1 MIALSSQA
9 QVVMK
14 FSSAPCLNEAV
25 PLTRRQI
32 PWWSDLSE
40 AAQAALQLPA
50 LTGSDIFSENFDLI
64 VVGAGIAGLS
74 AALAAAKLGLSVLCL
89 EAGSTI
95 GLGATGRNAGIL
107 CAGINMPI
115 AEAPQGGESGKLWLA
130 TAQALSETALAAK
143 QPGSLIRLTQRGGL
157 GLATSKTAVK
167 RLQQEARAR
176 TAAGLNAHMLGVSE
190 VEKMSD
196 GRLNLETVQGAI
208 CYPDEGNIQPLTLL
222 AQTAADARALGVQI
236 VGSAAVVACEE
247 NKNAG
252 QTWQV
257 KLSSGQTLQAMAMI
271 KAVGPTAAPSAR
283 IYALSFALDLPES
296 FPLFWDAA
304 PYVYYDYRPGNGR
317 LTTSGGR
324 YGRIGEDTAIDERYH
339 ARMAAAT
346 TAWLPELQGRKPE
359 YTWAVDLEVASDLV
373 PHLTPLGRERRAYA
387 IDGLGALGVMPGV
400 VLARQ
405 AVMKLAQEL
414 KTK

>member
-1 MIALSSQA
+1 
-9 QVVMK
+9 MK
-14 FSSAPCLNEAV
+14 FSSAPCLNEAA
-25 PLTRRQI
+25 PLTRRLI

-40 AAQAALQLPA
+40 AAQAALQIPA
-50 LTGSDIFSENFDLI
+50 LADGDIFSEKFDLI

-74 AALAAAKLGLSVLCL
+74 ATLAAAKLGLSVLCL

-115 AEAPQGGESGKLWLA
+115 TEAPQGGESGQLWLA

-143 QPGSLIRLTQRGGL
+143 QLGSLIRLTQRGGL

-167 RLQQEARAR
+167 RLQQEAKAR

-190 VEKMSD
+190 VKKMSD
-196 GRLNLETVQGAI
+196 GRLNLEAVQAAI

-222 AQTAADARALGVQI
+222 AQTAADARALGAQI
-236 VGSAAVVACEE
+236 VGGASVVSCEE
-247 NKNAG
+247 NKNAAA
-252 QTWQV
+252 TWRV
-257 KLSSGQTLQAMAMI
+257 KLSTGQTLHAPTLI
-271 KAVGPTAAPSAR
+271 KAVGPTAAPTAR
-283 IYALSFALDLPES
+283 IYALSFAVDLPES

-304 PYVYYDYRPGNGR
+304 PYIYYDFRPGNGR

-324 YGRIGEDTAIDERYH
+324 YARVGEDRATDLRYH

-346 TAWLPELQGRKPE
+346 TTWLPELRGHTPE

-373 PHLTPLGRERRAYA
+373 PHLTPLGREKRAYA

-405 AVMKLAQEL
+405 AASKLAQKL